1 METAFDACGSSLTA
15 QTCPRHCSQLTS
27 RTNTGRAPWR
37 RETACAPRAAIPGF
51 PLTGPVFP
59 GASGREGPGTHSC
72 KSRAQVNIGP
82 GSPFEPS
89 ASSVPLSYVAS
100 LSQLTP
106 RPSDSEGL
114 ADQDPF
120 LLPRRP
126 APRRGRGSGQNRRR
140 LPSPQ
145 PDTES
150 PTLLTSTTEANTTP
164 WGSDLA
170 HDPEGQGD
178 DPEGR
183 AEPPASQCD
192 PGQETCTAFPSRGR
206 LRGTDSLNGLAEL
219 IPCDSEQ
226 RPRHR
231 DQVPPAGP
239 SAAPRD
245 LPSRDGGRGPG
256 RSRARSRCQPRAAA
270 GCLTFQGPARRG
282 SRPRPR
288 QHGRPPR
295 RSQRPRTTRPELT
308 GAPFPPRRNWRPA
321 GRLERHALR
330 QAGGQ
335 RHE

>member
-27 RTNTGRAPWR
+27 RKNTGRAPWR

-51 PLTGPVFP
+51 PLTGPS

-82 GSPFEPS
+82 GSPFVPS
-89 ASSVPLSYVAS
+89 ASSVPSSYAAS

-106 RPSDSEGL
+106 QPSDSEGL
-114 ADQDPF
+114 ADRDPF

-145 PDTES
+145 SDTES
-150 PTLLTSTTEANTTP
+150 LTLLTSTTEANTTP

-183 AEPPASQCD
+183 AEPPVSQCD

-219 IPCDSEQ
+219 IPRDSEQ

-231 DQVPPAGP
+231 DQV
-239 SAAPRD
+239 S
-245 LPSRDGGRGPG
+245 PSRAQCGTARPALSRRRPRSWPVTRPHQVPTAGCCGVFNVSRGQRAGGHGLVLG
-256 RSRARSRCQPRAAA
+256 STVGLRAAA
-270 GCLTFQGPARRG
+270 SDRGRRG
-282 SRPRPR
+282 PSSPEPRSRRA
-288 QHGRPPR
+288 G
-295 RSQRPRTTRPELT
+295 T
-308 GAPFPPRRNWRPA
+308 GA
-321 GRLERHALR
+321 L
-330 QAGGQ
+330 
-335 RHE
+335 

>member
-1 METAFDACGSSLTA
+1 METAFDACGSSPTA

-27 RTNTGRAPWR
+27 RTNTGRAPSR

-82 GSPFEPS
+82 GSPFVPS
-89 ASSVPLSYVAS
+89 ASSVPSSYAAS

-126 APRRGRGSGQNRRR
+126 APRRSWGSGQNRRR
-140 LPSPQ
+140 LPSSQ

-150 PTLLTSTTEANTTP
+150 LTLLTSTTEANTTP

-226 RPRHR
+226 GPRHR
-231 DQVPPAGP
+231 DQVSPSRAQCGTARPALPRRRPRSWPVTRPLQVPTAGCCGVFNVSGASAP
-239 SAAPRD
+239 GATASSSAA
-245 LPSRDGGRGPG
+245 
-256 RSRARSRCQPRAAA
+256 RSASAPQPATADDAARAHRSPVPAAPEQTPCRTPRA
-270 GCLTFQGPARRG
+270 P
-282 SRPRPR
+282 
-288 QHGRPPR
+288 
-295 RSQRPRTTRPELT
+295 
-308 GAPFPPRRNWRPA
+308 
-321 GRLERHALR
+321 ALR